1 MAAALLITLAAGP
14 GSRSGR
20 KSAIPSKVVVAS
32 IRPDGAAFPTL
43 DPDAPSSI
51 FSHLGRP
58 LGRRSRHFIDRSRQ
72 NKLIHDTQL
81 SISLLGDP
89 LTRWGQE
96 EA

>member
-1 MAAALLITLAAGP
+1 MNAEVVGSP
-14 GSRSGR
+14 SSGSRCCRNPLIVG
-20 KSAIPSKVVVAS
+20 
-32 IRPDGAAFPTL
+32 DLAAFPTL

>member
-1 MAAALLITLAAGP
+1 MNEDDYTDKYIRGALCKHYIC
-14 GSRSGR
+14 
-20 KSAIPSKVVVAS
+20 
-32 IRPDGAAFPTL
+32 AAFPTL

>member
-1 MAAALLITLAAGP
+1 MAQGFQLN
-14 GSRSGR
+14 
-20 KSAIPSKVVVAS
+20 KSTTS
-32 IRPDGAAFPTL
+32 IVAAFPTL